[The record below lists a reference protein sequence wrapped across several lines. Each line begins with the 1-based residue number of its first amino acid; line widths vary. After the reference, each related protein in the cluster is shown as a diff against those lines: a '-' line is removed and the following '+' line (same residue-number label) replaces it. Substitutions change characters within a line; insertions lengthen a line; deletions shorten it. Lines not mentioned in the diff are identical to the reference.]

1 MVYISPPLIGSPPLN
16 QTKNLGAVDGMLY
29 IIMSKQLE
37 VKDVN
42 SCRCLSSRL
51 PFISVGGELYIWNN
65 QLDARSAIYE
75 HGLIDQGSI
84 MWGLVFYFQP
94 STSPQHLRQRL
105 RHQLVDPHW
114 NYRYEEVNN
123 KGIIEKGV
131 LFFLNPRR
139 CVCFL
144 FLVFS
149 LWNTK
154 LSKGKQ
160 GIHLRPR

>member
-51 PFISVGGELYIWNN
+51 PFISVGGEMYIWND

-94 STSPQHLRQRL
+94 STQHLRQRL

-123 KGIIEKGV
+123 KGIIGKGV
-131 LFFLNPRR
+131 L
-139 CVCFL
+139 FL